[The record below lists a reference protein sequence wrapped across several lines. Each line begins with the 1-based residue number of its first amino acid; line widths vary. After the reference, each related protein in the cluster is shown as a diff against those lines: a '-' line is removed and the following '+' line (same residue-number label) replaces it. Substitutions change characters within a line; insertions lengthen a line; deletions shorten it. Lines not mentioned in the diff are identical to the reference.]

1 MQALQSLARPLGALA
16 ITAALAGCV
25 TAPKP
30 LESGAAA
37 KIKRVDVISVAAG
50 EFNRT
55 YVGLTVFNNDKE
67 TLPIADWGIDKA
79 YEDQLT
85 AVITAGRDITVTRSP
100 YQRERFVKANEVNR
114 GWDGGY
120 AWKDIES
127 ATRDH
132 CAANSLDALFVLNR
146 SWSGDIFAGTN
157 QSFNGIGLFSRGG
170 AGPTRSYLHAVTTL
184 ALLDCQTGQPLAIRL
199 VARTQEGL
207 PGDIARSIPYRS
219 ISFSKPKKPISTW
232 TEAELAQMRETLT
245 QMPQSTWPIAVD
257 SILPAKAQAR

>member
-1 MQALQSLARPLGALA
+1 MHTHPSLTRLFGALS

-25 TAPKP
+25 TAPQP
-30 LESGAAA
+30 VEPVTAA

-85 AVITAGRDITVTRSP
+85 EVIKAGRDITVTRSP
-100 YQRERFVKANEVNR
+100 YQRERFTKANEINR

-127 ATRDH
+127 AARDH
-132 CAANSLDALFVLNR
+132 CAVNSLDALFVLNR
-146 SWSGDIFAGTN
+146 SWSGDIFSGTN
-157 QSFNGIGLFSRGG
+157 QSFNGIGLFARGG
-170 AGPTRSYLHAVTTL
+170 AGPTRSHLHVVATL
-184 ALLDCQTGQPLAIRL
+184 ALLDCQSGQPLAIRL
-199 VARTQEGL
+199 VARTQQGL
-207 PGDIARSIPYRS
+207 PGDISRSIPYRS

-245 QMPQSTWPIAVD
+245 QLPQGTWSVAID
-257 SILPAKAQAR
+257 SILPSKAQAR